1 VRVPGKPKN
10 WHTET
15 FVCSLRGH
23 VVPAAEVRTLRP
35 EDGGLGV
42 DLVDGRRLGRCTRC
56 DVWVPVAVAAEPAPQ
71 TLPALADLNVP
82 RRGKV
87 LREALI
93 LRVIA
98 IDKGVHSVVF
108 GLAAIALLVLDQN
121 LGGLQN
127 FARQSIAVL
136 DGSGQPRQA
145 TVQSV
150 LHSLLN
156 LHGHTL
162 LALAA
167 VAALYSVVEGIES
180 VGLWMEKRWAEY
192 LTVVATAGFI
202 PFEVREL
209 LHGVS
214 ALKVIAL
221 VLNVAIL
228 VWLVINK
235 RLFGVRGGEQH
246 QSSGDPTELFA
257 SPATP
262 VPEDSLD
269 VPPELEPAP
278 WA

>member
-1 VRVPGKPKN
+1 VRVPFKPRN

-15 FVCSLRGH
+15 FVCSVRGH
-23 VVPAAEVRTLRP
+23 IVPAADVRTLRH

-42 DLVDGRRLGRCTRC
+42 DLTDGRRLARCTRC
-56 DVWVPVAVAAEPAPQ
+56 DVWVPVSPGATPPHEY
-71 TLPALADLNVP
+71 LPPLADVFVP

-108 GLAAIALLVLDQN
+108 GIAAVALFILDKN

-127 FARQSIAVL
+127 AARQAINLL

-162 LALAA
+162 LALAG
-167 VAALYSVVEGIES
+167 VAALYSVIEGIEA
-180 VGLWMEKRWAEY
+180 VGLWRERRWAEY
-192 LTVVATAGFI
+192 LTVLATAGFI

-209 LHGVS
+209 MHGIS
-214 ALKVIAL
+214 ALKLIAL
-221 VLNVAIL
+221 TLNVAIL

-235 RLFGVRGGEQH
+235 RLFGVGGGEQH
-246 QSSGDPTELFA
+246 PPAGDPLELFA
-257 SPATP
+257 SPPRP
-262 VPEDSLD
+262 VPMRSLD
-269 VPPELEPAP
+269 PKSELEATTS
-278 WA
+278 A